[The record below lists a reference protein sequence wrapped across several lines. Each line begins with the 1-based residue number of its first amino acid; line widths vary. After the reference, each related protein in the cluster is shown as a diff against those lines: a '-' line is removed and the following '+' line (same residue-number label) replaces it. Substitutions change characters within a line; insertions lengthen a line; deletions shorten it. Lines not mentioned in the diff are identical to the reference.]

1 MYSVKI
7 PGFVSAIG
15 KRLIWRVSTSHKVL
29 FLTFD
34 DGPIPEVTPKVLEI
48 LDDYNAR
55 ATFFGVGENM
65 MRNPGL
71 IERALTEGHVFG
83 THTYNHLNGW
93 KTSHFS
99 YLKNYLKAEQV
110 FSSSLFRPPYGRITP
125 RQIKT
130 IHTRSKIVMWDI
142 LSGDFD
148 RNSTPEQCTRNVIEN
163 AKPGSIIVFHD
174 SLKAEKNMIYALR
187 KTLEHFSN
195 KGYKFEALTE
205 KWIS

>member
-7 PGFVSAIG
+7 PGLVSAIS
-15 KRLIWRVSTSHKVL
+15 KKLIWRINTAQKVL

-34 DGPIPEVTPKVLEI
+34 DGPIPDVTPKVLGI
-48 LDDYNAR
+48 LKDYNAK

-65 MRNPGL
+65 MRNSGL
-71 IERALTEGHVFG
+71 VERALTEGHVFG

-110 FSSSLFRPPYGRITP
+110 FSSGLFRPPYGRITP
-125 RQIKT
+125 RQIKS
-130 IHTRSKIVMWDI
+130 IHKRSKIVMWDV

-148 RNSTPEQCTRNVIEN
+148 RNSSPEQCAGNVIEN

-174 SLKAEKNMIYALR
+174 SLKAEKNMFYALR

-195 KGYKFEALTE
+195 KGYRFEALTD
-205 KWIS
+205 KWIN